1 VLFNIILNAIQA
13 MEEGGTLSIVTE
25 AGEKG
30 GRKSVRIIV
39 SDTGR
44 GIPPEELDKIFVP
57 FFTTKTQGTGLG
69 LPICKQL
76 LEQHGGTITV
86 ESRVGRGTTFT
97 IDLPVVTGQN
107 LNGKEA
113 ESA

>member
-1 VLFNIILNAIQA
+1 
-13 MEEGGTLSIVTE
+13 MKEGGTLSIVTE
-25 AGEKG
+25 PAESGE
-30 GRKSVRIIV
+30 RKLVRIVI

-44 GIPPEELDKIFVP
+44 GIAPEELENIFVP

-76 LEQHGGTITV
+76 LEQHGGTIHV
-86 ESRVGRGTTFT
+86 ESRVGSGSTFT
-97 IDLPVVTGQN
+97 IELPVICGQN